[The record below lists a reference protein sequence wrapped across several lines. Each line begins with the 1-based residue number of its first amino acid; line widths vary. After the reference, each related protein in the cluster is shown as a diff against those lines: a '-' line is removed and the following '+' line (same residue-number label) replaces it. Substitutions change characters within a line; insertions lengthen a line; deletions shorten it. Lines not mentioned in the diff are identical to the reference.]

1 MSSATARFTPGST
14 AVRRDVHNGRVWSA
28 QPYRTLA
35 DDGDVLELLYWPGLT
50 SLGPTTWADAMR
62 TGDHALR
69 QSGLED
75 LAAGNW
81 QLGPWAWEKTTLR
94 SRFEAGVYFS
104 VHTFQD
110 AATGEPLRWYVNFE
124 LPYTRTPIGLDTF
137 DLFVDLV
144 VEPDL
149 SSYRWKDVDEYQ
161 QGRRLGLIDDDLH
174 LRVEAAREQALGLL
188 QDRRGPFA
196 DTWPAWAP
204 DPGWPNPQ
212 LPREAGDYE
221 AGRAR

>member
-1 MSSATARFTPGST
+1 MTAATARFAPGST

-50 SLGPTTWADAMR
+50 SLGPTTWAEAMR

-69 QSGLED
+69 QAGLKD
-75 LAAGNW
+75 LAAGDW
-81 QLGPWAWEKTTLR
+81 QLGPWVWERTTLR
-94 SRFEAGVYFS
+94 SRFEAGAYFS

-124 LPYTRTPIGLDTF
+124 LPHTRTPIGLDTF

-149 SSYRWKDVDEYQ
+149 SSYRWKDVDEYE

-174 LRVEAAREQALGLL
+174 ARVEAAREHALWLL

-196 DTWPAWAP
+196 ETWPTWAP
-204 DPGWPNPQ
+204 DPAWPCPQ
-212 LPREAGDYE
+212 LPSDAGDYE
-221 AGRAR
+221 AGRTR

>member
-1 MSSATARFTPGST
+1 MTTATARFTPGST
-14 AVRRDVHNGRVWSA
+14 AVRRDVHHGRVWSA
-28 QPYRTLA
+28 QPYRTLT

-50 SLGPTTWADAMR
+50 SLGPTTWSDAMR

-69 QSGLED
+69 QSGLQD

-81 QLGPWAWEKTTLR
+81 QLGPWTWEKTALR
-94 SRFEAGVYFS
+94 SRLESGAYFS
-104 VHTFQD
+104 IHTFQD

-149 SSYRWKDVDEYQ
+149 SAHHWKDVDEYEQ
-161 QGRRLGLIDDDLH
+161 ARHLGLIDDDLH
-174 LRVEAAREQALGLL
+174 VQVEAAREQALGLL

-196 DTWPAWAP
+196 EAWPTWAP
-204 DPGWPNPQ
+204 DPGWPHPQ
-212 LPREAGDYE
+212 LPCDAGDYE
-221 AGRAR
+221 TGRAR